1 VTVVQTQITL
11 PHIHVIAE
19 AIGAEWAGSKLK
31 VMDWRR
37 VLEFASFEG
46 IDVFAELLRIN
57 NSIPQWATPLRLAT
71 LPNRLNELDILDRN
85 IPGKD
90 YRTKFEAT
98 RMKVRHALGA
108 FKAGKADAYIFGR
121 ALCTDRAYMIG
132 WTEGLKEAN
141 HRSRI
146 ELIRDLAG

>member
-1 VTVVQTQITL
+1 MTVVQAQITL
-11 PHIHVIAE
+11 SHIHAIAE

-31 VMDWRR
+31 AMDWRR

-46 IDVFAELLRIN
+46 LDVFAELQRIN
-57 NSIPQWATPLRLAT
+57 NSMPQWAPPLKLAT
-71 LPNRLNELDILDRN
+71 LTDRLNELDILDRN

-90 YRTKFEAT
+90 YRTEFEAT

-108 FKAGKADAYIFGR
+108 FKAGKADAYIFGL

-132 WTEGLKEAN
+132 WTEGLREAN

-146 ELIRDLAG
+146 ELIHALAG